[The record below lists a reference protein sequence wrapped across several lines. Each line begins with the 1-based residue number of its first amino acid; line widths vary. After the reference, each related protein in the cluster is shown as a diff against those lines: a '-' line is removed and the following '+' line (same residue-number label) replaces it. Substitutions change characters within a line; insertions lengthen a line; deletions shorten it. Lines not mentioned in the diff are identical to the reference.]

1 MQKYLRYC
9 PAIPSIDRIALDFCF
24 ASSECGVGMAS
35 FEISAESALSI
46 LSIKGWFAERPEPVK
61 ALLRRIARVRR
72 YGPGEPL
79 YLHGDEA
86 NGIFGLADGALDV
99 TIPRADGMD
108 LSIHRADAGFWIGDL
123 ALFVGQTRLVS
134 VVAATPSIVIHFPQS
149 DLRQL
154 VDAAPE
160 LIPEFYA
167 LTYENMATALRLLAN
182 LAISSSEMRVAV
194 RLLMYEDA
202 PRNTGLHMSQNKL
215 AELVGLS
222 VPTLQRVLRRLQE
235 EKLIK
240 VGYGRIRVLDRQGL
254 LSICHIQSSV

>member
-1 MQKYLRYC
+1 M
-9 PAIPSIDRIALDFCF
+9 
-24 ASSECGVGMAS
+24 GS
-35 FEISAESALSI
+35 FEISPEAALSI
-46 LSIKGWFAERPEPVK
+46 LSTKGWFAERPEPVR
-61 ALLRRIARVRR
+61 ALLGRIARVRR
-72 YGPGEPL
+72 FGAGEPL
-79 YLHGDEA
+79 YLHGDTA

-123 ALFVGQTRLVS
+123 AFFVGQTRLVS
-134 VVAATPSIVIHFPQS
+134 VVAAIPSIVVHFSQT

-154 VDAAPE
+154 VEAAPE

-182 LAISSSEMRVAV
+182 LAISSSELRVAV

-202 PRNTGLHMSQNKL
+202 PMRTGLAMSQNKL

-222 VPTLQRVLRRLQE
+222 VPTLQRVLRRMQD

-240 VGYGRIRVLDRQGL
+240 VGYGRIQILDRSAL
-254 LSICHIQSSV
+254 LSKYNTPSQF